1 MVEGPLVVDTLES
14 PVIQVVVAIHF
25 VESGVLGDAST
36 SWDAVHLVFVEDGDS
51 GTTLEKSVY
60 DFHVMEPVTFS
71 IESEEPSPSTFNLGL
86 EKFTLVEAIQARPS
100 TAVVQALFGE
110 SIGLDEDAS

>member
-1 MVEGPLVVDTLES
+1 M
-14 PVIQVVVAIHF
+14 F
-25 VESGVLGDAST
+25 GDAFT
-36 SWDAVHLVFVEDGDS
+36 SWDGVHLFLTEDGDS

-60 DFHVMEPVTFS
+60 DLHVMEPVTFS

-86 EKFTLVEAIQARPS
+86 EKFTLVETIQARLS